1 MAFPYGKSK
10 DKTYLYTFYG
20 LLFIVG
26 VNAKRYVTLHGV
38 ALNCTTDLSWF
49 DHITPCGLEGVE
61 MTSLSK
67 EKGRETIPVCV
78 SWNR

>member
-1 MAFPYGKSK
+1 MVMRSK
-10 DKTYLYTFYG
+10 PTSTCEFKPPDFIFF
-20 LLFIVG
+20 LFIVG

-67 EKGRETIPVCV
+67 EKVGRQYPASILD
-78 SWNR
+78 